1 MANIDSV
8 LITQNDY
15 SENILKKSASFDF
28 GIDYAINSGTGIV
41 ELQNIDVFTSDF
53 YVFKGSNS
61 LKVTNTD
68 YQNTDL
74 VFSSPSG
81 LDSVQVDAPTNAFIS
96 LYVLN
101 PTGTINTRL
110 KLEVF
115 MDTAPSNVYFF
126 PLNSTTL
133 PESGEWS
140 RIGQNIFLDSGFV
153 YTFRWTLE
161 KQASSA
167 STSKTIYI
175 DGLCVQ
181 QLNQNSLG
189 FQPYQYPKDVTL
201 LVTETVDVPSIS
213 SNSTYT
219 LEVTLNGA
227 EVGDFVQ
234 PIYPSELIDLG
245 IIVGVPIVT
254 ATNTVKM
261 ILHNHSGSSVNPA
274 SGDYTFKIVK

>member
-28 GIDYAINSGTGIV
+28 GIDYAVNSGTGIV

-115 MDTAPSNVYFF
+115 MDATPSDVYFF

-201 LVTETVDVPSIS
+201 FVTETVDVPSIS

-234 PIYPSELIDLG
+234 TIYPSELIDLG

-261 ILHNHSGSSVNPA
+261 ILHNHSGGSVNPA